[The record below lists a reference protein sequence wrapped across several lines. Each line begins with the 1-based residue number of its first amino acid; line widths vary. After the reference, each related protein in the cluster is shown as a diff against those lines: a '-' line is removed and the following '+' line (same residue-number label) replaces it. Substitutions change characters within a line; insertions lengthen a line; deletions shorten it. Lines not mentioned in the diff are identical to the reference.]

1 MRWSIFQILSESS
14 VHSLHGHGSHRQ
26 NCIGGHKTNPLEPWL
41 WWKPLA
47 ILVKWYTKLADLL
60 QMALPALPFASWFR
74 IELAL
79 APRIFIGI
87 ASLLLWFSF
96 YVVLPW
102 VTFWLSFI
110 FGKEMPTGTVLQF
123 FPLWGTVLQFFPL
136 WTVMWVKCFVH
147 SKYHQFVDWQPP
159 LPSSPYKN
167 YQNYIDYGP
176 ITPRSLVPRKRAG
189 PSSPLAAFNTLITIT
204 VTSSTL
210 TRATILSGS
219 QSPCPTKIFY
229 PRCLFRTL
237 PIQPHVFRVLLQQLP
252 IQWPHLQ
259 CSATAKSV
267 PPSAQL
273 FKNRGTVF

>member
-1 MRWSIFQILSESS
+1 MEHLPYPFVQCSLTPWTWFTSS
-14 VHSLHGHGSHRQ
+14 KLHWGPQDQS
-26 NCIGGHKTNPLEPWL
+26 NEPWL

-47 ILVKWYTKLADLL
+47 FLVKRYTKLADLL

-79 APRIFIGI
+79 VPPIFIGI

-176 ITPRSLVPRKRAG
+176 ITPRLLVPRKRAG
-189 PSSPLAAFNTLITIT
+189 PSSPLAAFNTLIYH
-204 VTSSTL
+204 
-210 TRATILSGS
+210 RD
-219 QSPCPTKIFY
+219 IFY
-229 PRCLFRTL
+229 SDPCNNPKWLSIPTPPRFSTQDAYFAPCQFNPLY
-237 PIQPHVFRVLLQQLP
+237 VFRVLLLQLP

-259 CSATAKSV
+259 CPATTAKTV
-267 PPSAQL
+267 PPSAQF